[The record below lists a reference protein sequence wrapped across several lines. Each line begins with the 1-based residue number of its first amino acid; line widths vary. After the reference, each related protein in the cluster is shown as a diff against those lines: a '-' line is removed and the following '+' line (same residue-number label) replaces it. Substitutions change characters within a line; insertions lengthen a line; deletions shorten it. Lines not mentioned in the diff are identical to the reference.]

1 MDGNP
6 ASRVCRRC
14 FWRRASRTREDALVR
29 DEQVYAADRAA
40 WRAWLEAHGDRADGV
55 WVVYDRGPEG
65 LGYDAIVEESLC
77 FGWVDSQG
85 RGLDEARTMLWVAPR
100 KKGSGWART
109 NKVRI
114 ERLTAEGRMTAA
126 GIAAVDRAKA
136 DGTWSLLDDV
146 ENLTEPPDLVAALD
160 GVPAARATWDAF
172 PRSAKRAILEW
183 IVHAK
188 RPATRAARIAETVSE
203 AEAGRRANQWPRTPA
218 PESAASAAPAPSG
231 TAGTAT

>member
-1 MDGNP
+1 VG
-6 ASRVCRRC
+6 
-14 FWRRASRTREDALVR
+14 

-40 WRAWLEAHGDRADGV
+40 WRSWLEACAGGDRRDGV
-55 WVVYDRGPEG
+55 WVVYDRGPRG
-65 LGYDAIVEESLC
+65 LTYEAIVEEALC

-109 NKVRI
+109 NKARI
-114 ERLTAEGRMTAA
+114 ERLTAEGRMMPAGTAA
-126 GIAAVDRAKA
+126 VERAKA

-146 ENLTEPPDLVAALD
+146 ENLVEPPDLAVALD
-160 GVPAARATWDAF
+160 ASPAARAVWDGF

-188 RPATRAARIAETVSE
+188 RAATREARIAATVSE
-203 AEAGRRANQWPRTPA
+203 AAEGRRANEWRPKGSP
-218 PESAASAAPAPSG
+218 SAAPRSGDAAGGAPDGPHAADPRS
-231 TAGTAT
+231 